1 MQGVV
6 VGDLTKKST
15 IIMIIMVLM
24 AIIVF
29 AAFNVSCHSGCYSLC
44 LLTVC
49 AFILTF
55 TGGIFLLGVN
65 PLSVRIPANRGISIP
80 FRLEKPPRS

>member
-1 MQGVV
+1 MN
-6 VGDLTKKST
+6 DLTTKYT
-15 IIMIIMVLM
+15 IIMAIMVIM

-29 AAFNVSCHSGCYSLC
+29 AAFNVSCHSGSYSLC
-44 LLTVC
+44 LLTMC

-80 FRLEKPPRS
+80 FRLERPPRS